1 MLYAAVRTINP
12 FVYSEILSQPI
23 DTHKPYSGMIS
34 LESVGTTSFSYHI
47 MKPEGAAK
55 YKHVCL
61 SKSDFDYIIN
71 LVGGTP
77 TSYVNA
83 LGQKP
88 LKIKLTYLILH
99 FLMLRDSAKIFIQI
113 WSLS

>member
-55 YKHVCL
+55 YKTCL
-61 SKSDFDYIIN
+61 SFLNQIFDYII
-71 LVGGTP
+71 
-77 TSYVNA
+77 
-83 LGQKP
+83 
-88 LKIKLTYLILH
+88 KLSRWYSH
-99 FLMLRDSAKIFIQI
+99 FLR
-113 WSLS
+113 